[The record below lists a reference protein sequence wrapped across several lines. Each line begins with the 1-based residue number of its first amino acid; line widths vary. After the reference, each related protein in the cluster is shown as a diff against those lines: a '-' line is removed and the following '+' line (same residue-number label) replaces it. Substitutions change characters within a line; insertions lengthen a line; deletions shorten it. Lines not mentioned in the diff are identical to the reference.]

1 MAVSPTTIVTWRC
14 WYPRPASTRPQVVE
28 DVTFTTQIAPTI
40 LDALDLD
47 PRSLQAVR
55 EEGVQVLK

>member
-1 MAVSPTTIVTWRC
+1 MALLLSSSRIKHGK
-14 WYPRPASTRPQVVE
+14 VVE
-28 DVTFTTQIAPTI
+28 DAAFTTQIAPTI

-55 EEGVQVLK
+55 EEGVEVLK